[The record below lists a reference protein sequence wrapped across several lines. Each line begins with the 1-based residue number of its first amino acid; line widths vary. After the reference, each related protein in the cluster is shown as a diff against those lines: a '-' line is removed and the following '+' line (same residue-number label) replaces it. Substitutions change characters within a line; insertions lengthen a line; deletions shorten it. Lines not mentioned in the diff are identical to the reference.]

1 MRYISIYTGILLFV
15 LSSCSGY
22 EKILKSSDYNLKY
35 KKAFEYYN
43 KGDYSKASGLFEQ
56 IASVFRGS
64 GSKADSIYFYQAMA
78 AYKEKDYVTA
88 QYYFSSFV
96 QTNGYAQP
104 FAEEAEYLAA
114 YCLYLDSP
122 IASLDQEN
130 TYKGIE
136 AFQSFMRKYPN
147 SKFYD
152 KSKEYT
158 IELQDKLV
166 EKSYLS
172 AKLYYNMGDI
182 KLKSAIVA
190 LKSSLEEYPN
200 TKYREEMMW
209 LILDANFKI
218 AENSIESKKKDRY
231 QTTVDEYYSF
241 ISEFPQSKW
250 KDKAQEIYEKSEKLI
265 K

>member
-1 MRYISIYTGILLFV
+1 MRYISIYVGVLLFI

-22 EKILKSSDYNLKY
+22 EKVLKSSDYNLKY

-43 KGDYSKASGLFEQ
+43 KGDYTKASGLFEQ
-56 IASVFRGS
+56 ISTVFRGTNKS
-64 GSKADSIYFYQAMA
+64 DTINFYQAMS

-88 QYYFSSFV
+88 QYYFSSFS
-96 QTNGYAQP
+96 QTYSYSP
-104 FAEEAEYLAA
+104 FAEEAEYLSA

-122 IASLDQEN
+122 IPSLDQES

-136 AFQSFMRKYPN
+136 AFQSFMRKFPA

-152 KSKEYT
+152 KAKQCM

-172 AKLYYNMGDI
+172 AKLYYKMGDI

-200 TKYREEMMW
+200 TKFREEMMW

-231 QTTVDEYYSF
+231 QATVDEYYSF

-250 KDKAQEIYEKSEKLI
+250 KDEAQKIYEKSEKLI

>member
-1 MRYISIYTGILLFV
+1 MIRNSVYIGILLFI

-22 EKILKSSDYNLKY
+22 EKVLKSSDYNLKY
-35 KKAFEYYN
+35 KKAFEYYY
-43 KGDYSKASGLFEQ
+43 KGDYNRASGIFEQ
-56 IASVFRGS
+56 IVTVFRS
-64 GSKADSIYFYQAMA
+64 TSKSDSITFFQGMA
-78 AYKEKDYVTA
+78 AYKQRDYVTA

-96 QTNGYAQP
+96 QTFSYSQ
-104 FAEEAEYLAA
+104 FAEEAEFLSA

-122 IASLDQEN
+122 KASLDQES

-136 AFQSFMRKYPN
+136 SIQSFMRKYPS
-147 SKFYD
+147 SKFYEQA
-152 KSKEYT
+152 KQCM

-182 KLKSAIVA
+182 KLKSAIIA
-190 LKSSLEEYPN
+190 LKSSLEEFPN

-209 LILDANFKI
+209 LILDSNFKI

-231 QTTVDEYYSF
+231 QSTVDEYYSF

-250 KDKAQEIYEKSEKLI
+250 KDDAQKIYEKSEKLI